1 MDRFSPA
8 IEAVSRRWTR
18 CPRTPQIAVLLCID
32 ARSPLHE
39 DAPAYPRLLSV
50 LQQARRARG
59 RAGEEP
65 PAVRAPGRTAAVP
78 AGHGRVRRLPPPEAR
93 GSREADQKDPSP
105 LPLPRMQ
112 ESPPTARHP
121 REEVRA
127 RGGAQVIPKP
137 TSRFLRVKCEDC
149 GNEQIVFDR
158 AASTVL
164 CQVCGATGAKP
175 TGGKAAVRG
184 EMLGVLEQAPRRRR
198 PGRRTSGPTRA
209 NSSSAPWRT

>member
-8 IEAVSRRWTR
+8 AEADSMRWTWR
-18 CPRTPQIAVLLCID
+18 PRNPQIAVLLCID

-65 PAVRAPGRTAAVP
+65 PAVRAPGGPAAVP
-78 AGHGRVRRLPPPEAR
+78 AGHGRVRRLPTPEAR
-93 GSREADQKDPSP
+93 GSREADEKDPSP

-112 ESPPTARHP
+112 EGPPTTGHP
-121 REEVRA
+121 REEVRD

-137 TSRFLRVKCEDC
+137 TSRFLRVKCGDC
-149 GNEQIVFDR
+149 GDAQSVFGR
-158 AASTVL
+158 GAGTVL
-164 CQVCGATGAKP
+164 CQ
-175 TGGKAAVRG
+175 
-184 EMLGVLEQAPRRRR
+184 
-198 PGRRTSGPTRA
+198 
-209 NSSSAPWRT
+209 